1 METQAKSRTVRPDA
15 EAIKRLRLGK
25 GWRVEDLARQAKC
38 SVKTVENVERGS
50 NVYLFTLGKFAKA
63 LGVDYRSLLPDTG
76 PAPEPPQRR
85 FEVQI
90 KLSIPF
96 EDFDES
102 EQLVGFIE
110 LLKRVLSARDEIGVK
125 AVTDGSVVIT
135 LELGEE
141 DVASLIGAYNNAA
154 LDELNVSTFHIVV
167 PQGESPPDVPVA
179 SEQQRASARFRKKQK
194 MLKELKAQLESDA
207 QKTPRDDPGERP

>member
-1 METQAKSRTVRPDA
+1 MEMQAKSRTVRPDA
-15 EAIKRLRLGK
+15 DAIKRLRLGK

-50 NVYLFTLGKFAKA
+50 NVYLFTLGKIAKA

-96 EDFDES
+96 EEFDES

-135 LELGEE
+135 LELSEE
-141 DVASLIGAYNNAA
+141 DIASLIDAYNNAA
-154 LDELNVSTFHIVV
+154 LDDLNVLTFGVLDPHNDL
-167 PQGESPPDVPVA
+167 SPDIPMA
-179 SEQQRASARFRKKQK
+179 SEQQRANARFRKKQK
-194 MLKELKAQLESDA
+194 MLDELKAQLESDA
-207 QKTPRDDPGERP
+207 PKTPGNDPGEEP